1 MFALALTLLA
11 CDLLNPENV
20 GAYTCDQYCEEVVAK
35 TDECAQAAF
44 ESECA
49 ADPDCGEY
57 SESELAEYA
66 AEGRSDWAGA
76 GQDEMIAS
84 CEADLAAAGKPD
96 AECQAETA
104 ILNNLACDDIL
115 VLLGEIQAAG
125 S

>member
-1 MFALALTLLA
+1 MIALFLTLAA

-35 TDECAQAAF
+35 TNECAQAAF
-44 ESECA
+44 ESQCA

-57 SESELAEYA
+57 SEEDLAAYA
-66 AEGRSDWAGA
+66 AEGREDWAGA
-76 GQDEMIAS
+76 GESDMVAS
-84 CEADLAAAGKPD
+84 CESDLAAGGKTD
-96 AECQAETA
+96 TECQAETA

-115 VLLGEIQAAG
+115 VLLGEMEQMG